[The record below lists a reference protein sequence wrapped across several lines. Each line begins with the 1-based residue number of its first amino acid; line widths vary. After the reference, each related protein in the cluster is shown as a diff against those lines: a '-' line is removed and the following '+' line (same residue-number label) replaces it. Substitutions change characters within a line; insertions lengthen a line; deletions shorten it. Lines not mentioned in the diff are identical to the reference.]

1 MTAPLEVRQFID
13 GEWAVGGS
21 DIADEII
28 DPATDET
35 LGRARRAS
43 DDDVDRAV
51 AAAQAAAGSW
61 AQRTPAERSRTLL
74 RWADA
79 IEGDAEQLTAL
90 ETRDTGKPVTSF
102 REDELPAI
110 VDSIRFF
117 AGAARDV
124 SVPASGEYADGL
136 TSSMR
141 MEAAG
146 VAAGIAP
153 WNYPLMMAA
162 WKIAPAL
169 AAGCPVILKP
179 AESTPLSASR
189 LVELATE
196 LFPAGVIGLVLGAGD
211 VGSGLVSHPGVD
223 VVSFTG
229 STAAGRQVAA
239 AAAPRVKAAHLE
251 LGGKAPAIVFADA
264 DLEATA
270 VQVATAGFYNAGQD
284 CMAAARVLVQAS
296 VHDRFVELLVDE
308 ARTWVP
314 GDPQLRETRLG
325 PLTSRAHRDRVTGF
339 LHRLPEHAERLVG
352 GEASERGA
360 YLTPAV
366 VAGLRQDDE
375 AVQEEIFGPVLGVQS
390 FTDEADAIAM
400 ANGTDY
406 GLVASVWTADHS
418 RAIRLTR
425 ALRFGGIWINDHLPI
440 VSEMPHGGFKQSG
453 YGRDLSRWALDHYL
467 VPKHVMAR
475 V

>member
-1 MTAPLEVRQFID
+1 MSAPPAVRQLIGGD
-13 GEWAVGGS
+13 WAVGGGATAD
-21 DIADEII
+21 DIV
-28 DPATDET
+28 DPATDEVLAFAT
-35 LGRARRAS
+35 RAS
-43 DDDVDRAV
+43 DEDIDRAV
-51 AAAQAAAGSW
+51 VAARAAADGW
-61 AQRTPAERSRTLL
+61 ARRTPAERSRALL

-79 IEGDAEQLTAL
+79 IEGDADQMTAL
-90 ETRDTGKPVTSF
+90 ETHDTGKPVTAF
-102 REDELPAI
+102 LEDELPAI

-124 SVPASGEYADGL
+124 SVPASGEYAEGL
-136 TSSMR
+136 TSTMR

-162 WKIAPAL
+162 WKVAPAL

-179 AESTPLSASR
+179 AESTPLTAGR
-189 LVELATE
+189 LLMLGTE
-196 LFPAGVIGLVLGAGD
+196 FFPPGVIGLILGAGE

-229 STAAGRQVAA
+229 STAAGRRVAA

-251 LGGKAPAIVFADA
+251 LGGKAPAIVFGDA
-264 DLEATA
+264 DLESTA
-270 VQVATAGFYNAGQD
+270 AHIAAAGFYNAGQD
-284 CMAAARVLVQAS
+284 CMAATRVLVQAS
-296 VHDRFVELLVDE
+296 VYDHFVELLVSE
-308 ARTWVP
+308 TRTWVP
-314 GDPQLRETRLG
+314 DVPQLRGTRLG
-325 PLTSRAHRDRVTGF
+325 PLASRAHRDRVTGF
-339 LHRLPEHAERLVG
+339 LHRLPEHAELLVG

-366 VAGLRQDDE
+366 IAGLRQDDE
-375 AVQEEIFGPVLGVQS
+375 AVQEEIFGPVLGVQP
-390 FTDEADAIAM
+390 FHDEAEAIAM

-406 GLVASVWTADHS
+406 GLVASVWTADHG
-418 RAIRLTR
+418 RAMRLTR

-467 VPKHVMAR
+467 VPKHIMAR
-475 V
+475 A